1 MSYGHR
7 NTHVTPCRGGMVFGK
22 QGWDNWKSLRKP
34 DASFVQN
41 EIWKEFEVLMGIR
54 MIHYFLML
62 LEVLWVVH

>member
-1 MSYGHR
+1 
-7 NTHVTPCRGGMVFGK
+7 MVLGK